1 MDDTIAEKLSQMPD
15 EMIKFTI
22 DSALQRGSAR
32 LGNLIVK
39 NRASIA
45 TPNYVS
51 TTSRGVVPHLS
62 HDNLSR
68 HTKIKSMYFGLE
80 DCEYTSGMVQP
91 QADSADIKDEKS

>member
-1 MDDTIAEKLSQMPD
+1 MDHNLAERLLQMPD

-22 DSALQRGSAR
+22 DTALQRGGAR
-32 LGNLIVK
+32 LGNLLVK
-39 NRASIA
+39 NRAPIA

-62 HDNLSR
+62 QDNLSR

-80 DCEYTSGMVQP
+80 DCEYACEVVQP
-91 QADSADIKDEKS
+91 